1 MNQHAR
7 RACAERLEQFLSSWL
22 VPVGRPERRQHG
34 KTYIQGRLLDGERKS
49 SEPMAARVPAGNVQA
64 LQQFVGQSPWA
75 WEPVRQ
81 RLAPQLSERLLPTAG
96 WIVDDTGFPKQGR
109 ESVGVARQ
117 YSGTLGKVGNCQV
130 AVSVHLT
137 TPEESLPLPGA
148 LYLPESW
155 LAERERCRKVG
166 IPEGTP
172 FRTKPAWALELIDQ
186 LLGWGLGAPPL
197 RAEVAYGNNPEFRQA
212 WAARRLR

>member
-1 MNQHAR
+1 
-7 RACAERLEQFLSSWL
+7 
-22 VPVGRPERRQHG
+22 
-34 KTYIQGRLLDGERKS
+34 
-49 SEPMAARVPAGNVQA
+49 MAARVPASNVQA

-75 WEPVRQ
+75 WEPVRKL
-81 RLAPQLSERLLPTAG
+81 LAQQMSERLLPTAG
-96 WIVDDTGFPKQGR
+96 WIVDDTGFPKQGSA
-109 ESVGVARQ
+109 SVGVARQ

-172 FRTKPAWALELIDQ
+172 FRTKSELVLELIDQ
-186 LLGWGLGAPPL
+186 LRGWGLEAPPVL
-197 RAEVAYGNNPEFRQA
+197 AEVAYGNNPEFRQA